1 MAGEPCGGTAVA
13 EGVGPGVGSWGA
25 PGGAEGAEAAP
36 LGACKVGGWA
46 CSVCCCADESE
57 SLSLS

>member
-1 MAGEPCGGTAVA
+1 MT

-25 PGGAEGAEAAP
+25 PGGAEGGGAAP
-36 LGACKVGGWA
+36 PGACRAGGWA
-46 CSVCCCADESE
+46 CSICCWAEESE